1 MSPLMVS
8 VTVLFL
14 MGAVATALY
23 AAIFGSHRVM
33 QERFDEMTL
42 KLRTAK
48 IIGDDDQPIS
58 DSVGRSLLQ
67 WALQR
72 VPAPKKTRAT
82 EKLAQTLVQAGFRR
96 SNAVRVFVLI
106 RLVAVG
112 ACAIVAMTVSGIYF
126 QAGSKVLLV
135 TMIGAGIGFY
145 GPLYYLRKRAS
156 KRQENIS
163 RELSDVLDLLVVCIE
178 AGLGLFEAIKVVGD
192 ETARQ
197 EQAIGSEL
205 VLVAGEIGAG
215 STLGEGLRNLADRTA
230 VSDVRPL
237 AATLIQSEQLGAQVG
252 PALRASSDSLR
263 TKRRFRAEEAAQ
275 KSTVKIL
282 FPLVLFILPAMLLVI
297 LGPAVIEAIQTFSY
311 SSQ

>member
-8 VTVLFL
+8 ATVLFL
-14 MGAVATALY
+14 MGAVGTALF
-23 AAIFGSHRVM
+23 AAIYGSHRVM

-42 KLRTAK
+42 KLRTVK
-48 IIGDDDQPIS
+48 FIGDDDGNIP
-58 DSVGRSLLQ
+58 DKVGRSLLQ

-82 EKLAQTLVQAGFRR
+82 ERLAQRLVQAGFRR
-96 SNAVRVFVLI
+96 SNSVRVFLLI
-106 RLVAVG
+106 RLIAIG
-112 ACAIVAMTVSGIYF
+112 SCAIVGMTATGIYF
-126 QAGSKVLLV
+126 RTGSPVLIAAI
-135 TMIGAGIGFY
+135 IGAGIGFY
-145 GPLYYLRKRAS
+145 APAYYLRKKAS
-156 KRQENIS
+156 KRQQNIS
-163 RELSDVLDLLVVCIE
+163 RELSDVLDLLVVCVE

-205 VLVAGEIGAG
+205 VLVAGEVGAG
-215 STLGEGLRNLADRTA
+215 STLGEALRNLANRTA
-230 VSDVRPL
+230 VDDLRPL

-263 TKRRFRAEEAAQ
+263 TKRRFRAEEAAA

-297 LGPAVIEAIQTFSY
+297 IGPAIIQAITTFSAN
-311 SSQ
+311 SQ

>member
-1 MSPLMVS
+1 MVS
-8 VTVLFL
+8 ATVLFL

-23 AAIFGSHRVM
+23 AALYGSHRVM

-48 IIGDDDQPIS
+48 FIGDDDEPIS

-82 EKLAQTLVQAGFRR
+82 EKLARTLVQAGFRR
-96 SNAVRVFVLI
+96 SSAVRVFVLI
-106 RLVAVG
+106 RLIAIG
-112 ACAIVAMTVSGIYF
+112 SCAIAGMIGGGIYF
-126 QAGSKVLLV
+126 HGSKAMLFGL
-135 TMIGAGIGFY
+135 IGAGLGFY
-145 GPLYYLRKRAS
+145 GPIYYLRKRAK

-230 VSDVRPL
+230 VDDLRPL

-297 LGPAVIEAIQTFSY
+297 LGPAVIQAIQTFSY
-311 SSQ
+311 TSQ

>member
-1 MSPLMVS
+1 
-8 VTVLFL
+8 
-14 MGAVATALY
+14 
-23 AAIFGSHRVM
+23 
-33 QERFDEMTL
+33 
-42 KLRTAK
+42 
-48 IIGDDDQPIS
+48 
-58 DSVGRSLLQ
+58 
-67 WALQR
+67 
-72 VPAPKKTRAT
+72 
-82 EKLAQTLVQAGFRR
+82 
-96 SNAVRVFVLI
+96 
-106 RLVAVG
+106 
-112 ACAIVAMTVSGIYF
+112 
-126 QAGSKVLLV
+126 
-135 TMIGAGIGFY
+135 
-145 GPLYYLRKRAS
+145 
-156 KRQENIS
+156 
-163 RELSDVLDLLVVCIE
+163 VLDLLVVCIE

-263 TKRRFRAEEAAQ
+263 TKRRCRAEEAAQ

-297 LGPAVIEAIQTFSY
+297 LGPAIIQAIQTFSFT
-311 SSQ
+311 SQ